1 TARRTYA
8 RLAPLERVLDGLLT
22 RRSLRLPRPRCASPA
37 TRLMWRQTS
46 IHNALSH
53 LDAYFDRHLYDRT
66 RAAVLGTTG
75 DPEWAE
81 AAARPGTPPPDGAV
95 RLLDRVPGPA
105 GLARIADALSAV
117 APPLRA
123 APVAGG
129 TTPAGTA

>member
-1 TARRTYA
+1 
-8 RLAPLERVLDGLLT
+8 
-22 RRSLRLPRPRCASPA
+22 
-37 TRLMWRQTS
+37 
-46 IHNALSH
+46 
-53 LDAYFDRHLYDRT
+53 T

-81 AAARPGTPPPDGAV
+81 AAAQAAVITAAVRDEADARPGTPPPDGAG

-117 APPLRA
+117 APPLRT